1 MLIIIQTL
9 VLVALAL
16 LFILA
21 GILHFTLLRDD
32 FTRMVPPALPYP
44 RQIVLI
50 TGALEILGG
59 IALLLEPTRRF
70 AGIALIIYLIAVFP
84 ANAYAARN
92 HIPFRGRP
100 QPSIPVRLAIQLLL
114 IALLWWVTQ

>member
-1 MLIIIQTL
+1 MLTIIQTL

-44 RQIVLI
+44 LQIVLI

-59 IALLLEPTRRF
+59 IGLLLEPTRRF
-70 AGIALIIYLIAVFP
+70 AGIALIVYLVAVFP

-92 HIPFRGRP
+92 HIPFRGHP
-100 QPSIPVRLAIQLLL
+100 QPSIPVRLVIQLLL

>member
-1 MLIIIQTL
+1 MLETL
-9 VLVALAL
+9 VLLALAL

-21 GILHFTLLRDD
+21 GILHFTLLRDA

-44 RQIVLI
+44 LQIVLI

-59 IALLLEPTRRF
+59 IGLLLEPTRSF
-70 AGIALIIYLIAVFP
+70 AGIALIVYLVAVFP

-100 QPSIPVRLAIQLLL
+100 QPSIPVRLLIQLFL
-114 IALLWWVTQ
+114 ITLLWWFTQ

>member
-1 MLIIIQTL
+1 MPLLEILTLI
-9 VLVALAL
+9 ALAL

-21 GILHFTLLRDD
+21 GILHFTLLRAD
-32 FTRMVPPALPYP
+32 FTRMVPPVLPYP
-44 RQIVLI
+44 TQIVLI

-59 IALLLEPTRRF
+59 IGLLLEPTRRF
-70 AGIALIIYLIAVFP
+70 AGIALIVYLVAVFP

-100 QPSIPVRLAIQLLL
+100 QPSVPVRLVIQLLL